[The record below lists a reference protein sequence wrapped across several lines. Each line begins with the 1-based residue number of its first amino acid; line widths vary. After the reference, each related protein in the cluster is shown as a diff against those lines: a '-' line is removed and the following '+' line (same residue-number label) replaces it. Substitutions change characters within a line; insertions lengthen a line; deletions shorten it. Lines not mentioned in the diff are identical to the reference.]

1 MWDLEH
7 DSAPSCSTGRLQGL
21 SQRDASLE
29 GGTRE
34 WDPEYSA
41 MTKEPLAQ
49 EEAMRRNVI

>member
-1 MWDLEH
+1 MWDLER

-41 MTKEPLAQ
+41 MAKEPLAGKKP
-49 EEAMRRNVI
+49 